1 MPRPVHSDHVF
12 RAFPDTAPVAHSVQ
26 WTRDIGADR
35 RSGETGGNRAMD
47 GARTTG
53 PQAWLTAEEAARAAG
68 VSRQT
73 VYVWIGRGWLH
84 PLPSDDGQVRIAG
97 AELAG
102 CLATRRTAAAVGV
115 RVGTLR
121 GWAAA
126 ADAGEAP

>member
-1 MPRPVHSDHVF
+1 MPRPVHSDGVF

-35 RSGETGGNRAMD
+35 RSGETGGNPAM
-47 GARTTG
+47 G

-73 VYVWIGRGWLH
+73 VYVWIGRGRLR
-84 PLPSDDGQVRIAG
+84 PLPGDDGRVRIAG
-97 AELAG
+97 ADLAG

-121 GWAAA
+121 GWAGDGTTSEGA
-126 ADAGEAP
+126 